1 MGGGGGRWGISKMT
15 GGPLIGGGM
24 KNDWGG
30 GVHRVSGYPI
40 PMVLEFPEFLE
51 FLELFLVFLVLEMY
65 LKKSTF
71 SGLFWNCS

>member
-1 MGGGGGRWGISKMT
+1 MT

-24 KNDWGG
+24 KNHW
-30 GVHRVSGYPI
+30 GVHVIQNIEFQGTQC

-51 FLELFLVFLVLEMY
+51 FLELFSVFLVLEMY

-71 SGLFWNCS
+71 SGLFWNFS